1 MVARRN
7 HVLLAFRAIEWL
19 EMDEKTSGRRFPS
32 RRRGRAFDASETLA
46 GVYGSASGSG
56 GGVAGFA

>member
-7 HVLLAFRAIEWL
+7 HVLLAFGAMEWL
-19 EMDEKTSGRRFPS
+19 EVDETSGRRFPF
-32 RRRGRAFDASETLA
+32 RRPGGAFDASETLA